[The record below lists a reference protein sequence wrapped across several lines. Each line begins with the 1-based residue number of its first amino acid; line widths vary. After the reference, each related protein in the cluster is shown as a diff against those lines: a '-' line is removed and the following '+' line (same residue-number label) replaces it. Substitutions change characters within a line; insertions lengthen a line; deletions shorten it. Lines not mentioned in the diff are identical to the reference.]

1 MKFTVQKENIQ
12 NGLNAVIKAVAT
24 RAIQPVLSNVL
35 IETVDDNLIRFC
47 ATDLDISIEV
57 KVNATILEQG
67 SITLPAKKLF
77 EIISKLPNKTV
88 SFELSTD
95 NNLTKINCGNAKFDL
110 LGISSSE
117 FPLIVQPES
126 DDFIE
131 VEIETLLKAVKQ
143 SAFAVANYDGNNILS
158 GIYFQLFEN
167 NLEMAATDGNR
178 MSRVIK
184 TVNNPENKEYKVVIP
199 SRTLV
204 EFSKILA
211 GSTDETVKITIKS
224 GQILFKL
231 SDRGITS
238 RLLEGQYPKYQ
249 QLIPSSYNI
258 FAYAEKDSVIE
269 ALERTATMVN
279 ERTSI
284 IKMNFSQNL
293 LTLSAD
299 TPELGDSSDC
309 LDIEYD
315 AEDLVIA
322 FNYKYVLD
330 ALKVIETDRVK
341 IELGGS
347 LSSAL
352 FKSDDQDSFLC
363 LIMPVQIK

>member
-1 MKFTVQKENIQ
+1 MKFTVQKEIIQ

-35 IETVDDNLIRFC
+35 IETLDNNLIRLC

-57 KVNATILEQG
+57 KVPCTVLEQG

-77 EIISKLPNKTV
+77 EIVSKLPDKNV
-88 SFELSTD
+88 NFELLTE
-95 NNLTKINCGNAKFDL
+95 NNLTKITCGNAKFDII
-110 LGISSSE
+110 GISSSE

-126 DDFIE
+126 DDYIQ
-131 VEIETLLKAVKQ
+131 VNIETLLKSVKQ
-143 SAFAVANYDGNNILS
+143 TVFAAANYDGNNILS
-158 GIYFQLFEN
+158 GIFFKLSGES
-167 NLEMAATDGNR
+167 LEMAATDGNR
-178 MSRVIK
+178 LSKVIK
-184 TVNNPENKEYKVVIP
+184 NVTNQEGKEYEVVIP

-204 EFSKILA
+204 EFSRILT
-211 GSTDETVKITIKS
+211 GSNDENVQITIKS

-231 SDRGITS
+231 SDRCITS

-258 FAYAEKDSVIE
+258 FALMEKDLLIE

-284 IKMNFSQNL
+284 IKMGFSKNS

-299 TPELGDSSDC
+299 TPELGDSSDIIE
-309 LDIEYD
+309 IEYNSD
-315 AEDLVIA
+315 DINIA

-330 ALKVIETDRVK
+330 SLKVIESDKVK
-341 IELGGS
+341 IELGGA

-352 FKSDDQDSFLC
+352 FKSDDEDNYLC
-363 LIMPVQIK
+363 LIMPVQVR